1 MPTEKPSNPPLR
13 LPVREYTTPV
23 VGEGFYTEKVD
34 YSSPDYRTIQRGT
47 KYSDMV
53 GADKTVIDLFPGLY
67 FLRETRNPASY
78 PFGFRL
84 WATDRQAEDTYNAA
98 VEYVAEAVDF
108 PAFSRVY
115 TVRRDSWEA
124 NNTLPVKQPLKTLI
138 AIKVIEPGG
147 NYTSANVRIDPQNDA
162 TADPIIDEQGRI
174 NSIVITNAGHDFDVA
189 PTIRIDGNG
198 GGAKAVAVIQPKSAI
213 LVSQKKNEL
222 PDESPLR
229 NEYVLITRVYE
240 TLPGPP
246 LTIKR
251 IGQENLTPAK
261 YRRLVR
267 TVETDQTVPADYT
280 FPSGLVGNQ
289 TQIELQQETIVKAR
303 LKIIE
308 EIIAFGADAL
318 IGGDTDQ
325 WGALTIYESVVVE
338 GTPIDEG
345 YLILKSSV
353 TPFGNGKSIKIT
365 VKYPLDLALRHLLR
379 KTIGQD
385 NLIPPKYRRL
395 VRHQEDDTLVDPAT
409 YIFPSFL
416 TGDQSEV
423 RYIEET
429 IKRARL
435 TIISEII
442 GVSSD
447 ALIGEETEEFGI
459 DHITE
464 QVVVEGTPADSGFL
478 IKKSTVTPFGNGKSL
493 KITVHYPDN
502 LASIIVASRLFEPEM
517 QVFYD
522 RNRSIVP
529 AGTDGSFDGAGRV
542 TVVEGIDLWHSQAT
556 SIRKVP
562 TAVSPATAILSVEYH
577 PYAFPGLVDTYL
589 LSASDGQLGFKR
601 SRAELCKHTIRTW
614 WVNSPTIPVIAVS
627 DIIQDDITIARI
639 TNVTQISF
647 TSAVLANMTGLHD
660 NYLATSIGGSV
671 FYPATTP
678 SFAEYTGKA
687 YTQEN
692 GSITF
697 NGGSTSVTGVNT
709 HFLAWY
715 IAGGYIADNIHTP
728 LLIAGVNSDTS
739 LFLAANCPFPTET
752 IPVTFIVVT
761 QGAGWI
767 GTERVIAASIAPTDI
782 PQQWKIQ
789 TRSVVMR

>member
-1 MPTEKPSNPPLR
+1 MPTERPTNPPLR
-13 LPVREYTTPV
+13 LPIRQYTTPV
-23 VGEGFYTEKVD
+23 VGEGFYIERVD
-34 YSSPDYRTIQRGT
+34 YTSSEYRTIQRGT

-53 GADKTVIDLFPGLY
+53 GADKSVIALFPNLY
-67 FLRETRNPASY
+67 FLRETRNASAY
-78 PFGFRL
+78 PFGIRL

-98 VEYVAEAVDF
+98 VEYISEAVDF
-108 PAFSRVY
+108 PAFARVY

-124 NNTLPVKQPLKTLI
+124 SNTLPVRSALKSLI
-138 AIKVIEPGG
+138 AINVVEAGG
-147 NYTSANVRIDPQNDA
+147 DYTTANVRIDPENDA
-162 TADPIIDEQGRI
+162 KAEPIIDEEGRI
-174 NSIVITNAGHDFDVA
+174 NSIVITNSGHDFDEP
-189 PTIRIDGNG
+189 PTVTIDGDG
-198 GGAKAVAVIQPKSAI
+198 GGAKAVAIIQPASAV
-213 LVSQKKNEL
+213 LVSQKKSEFTEDN
-222 PDESPLR
+222 PLR
-229 NEYVLITRVYE
+229 NEYVQITRVYE

-246 LTIKR
+246 LVTKR
-251 IGQENLTPAK
+251 IGQDNLTPTK

-267 TVETDQTVPADYT
+267 NIETDQVVDSEYT
-280 FPSGLVGNQ
+280 FPSGLIGDQ
-289 TQIELQQETIVKAR
+289 TQIQLQQETIVKAR

-308 EIIAFGADAL
+308 EIVAFGADAL

-345 YLILKSSV
+345 FLILKSSV
-353 TPFGNGKSIKIT
+353 TPFGNGKAVKIT

-395 VRHQEDDTLVDPAT
+395 VRHQEDDRMVDPAT
-409 YIFPSFL
+409 YTFPSFL

-435 TIISEII
+435 TIISEIV
-442 GVSSD
+442 GVTSD

-464 QVVVEGTPADSGFL
+464 NVVNEGTHADEGYL
-478 IKKSTVTPFGNGKSL
+478 IKKSTVTPFGNGKAV
-493 KITVHYPDN
+493 KITVHYPDD
-502 LASIIVASRLFEPEM
+502 LSDIVIASRLFEDEM

-529 AGTDGSFDGAGRV
+529 AGTDGSFDGAGKI
-542 TVVEGIDLWHSQAT
+542 TVVEGIDKWHSQAT
-556 SIRKVP
+556 TTRKQP
-562 TAVSPATAILSVEYH
+562 TANGPSNAIVREEYH

-601 SRAELCKHTIRTW
+601 ARAELCKHTIRTW
-614 WVNSPTIPVIAVS
+614 WVNSPTKPVIAVD
-627 DIIQDDITIARI
+627 DIIQDDISIVRI
-639 TNVTQISF
+639 TNVSQISF
-647 TSAVLANMTGLHD
+647 SSAVLANMTGLHD
-660 NYLATSIGGSV
+660 DYLAVSIGGSV

-678 SFAEYTGKA
+678 SFAQYTGKV
-687 YTQEN
+687 YNQET

-709 HFLAWY
+709 RFLTWY
-715 IAGGYIADNIHTP
+715 VAGGYISDNIHTP
-728 LLIAGVNSDTS
+728 LLIAGVNNDTS
-739 LFLAANCPFPTET
+739 LFLAHPCPFPTET
-752 IPVTFIVVT
+752 IPVTFIDVT

-767 GTERVIAASIAPTDI
+767 GTERIIAASVEPTAI
-782 PQQWKIQ
+782 PRQWKIQ